1 METHVRQSC
10 ECGRIEMRDIE
21 TSQEKTLRR
30 WRCNVLKSD
39 KKVQVNSTH
48 HSSSQQHVLEKSTV
62 FDELLKLD
70 QKKIFYLGSKLVILV
85 QIQNINTRTGSK
97 CS

>member
-1 METHVRQSC
+1 MEIHVRQIC
-10 ECGRIEMRDIE
+10 ECGPIEMRDIE

-62 FDELLKLD
+62 FNELLKLD
-70 QKKIFYLGSKLVILV
+70 PEENLLLGE
-85 QIQNINTRTGSK
+85 
-97 CS
+97 

>member
-1 METHVRQSC
+1 MEIHMRQSC
-10 ECGRIEMRDIE
+10 ESGRIKIMRDIE

-62 FDELLKLD
+62 FNELLKLD
-70 QKKIFYLGSKLVILV
+70 PEENLLLGE
-85 QIQNINTRTGSK
+85 
-97 CS
+97 